1 MKGSTR
7 LFASLTILLVMLLA
21 VGGQSVIA
29 QQAALP
35 LVQPASDYV
44 MADDLDIATDSGLS
58 DSSPPLS
65 LEERLALLESEQAA
79 TQAKLKA
86 MESAKKN
93 SSTGEVPELDAVGC
107 VPS

>member
-1 MKGSTR
+1 MKRYTR
-7 LFASLTILLVMLLA
+7 SFASLSILSVMILA
-21 VGGQSVIA
+21 VGVRSGNA
-29 QQAALP
+29 QQAGLP
-35 LVQPASDYV
+35 LVQPAAGHV
-44 MADDLDIATDSGLS
+44 IADDLDIATDSGLS

-86 MESAKKN
+86 MESAKKSAPPVKYPN
-93 SSTGEVPELDAVGC
+93 LTFVGC